1 MRTSLIIP
9 AFDRPEL
16 TTAHVKYS
24 MASSRVPDEIIVVND
39 HGSLELRDM
48 LKALEKTTKVVYVY
62 IEQNI
67 AWNYTGARN
76 AGVWVSRGDWLF
88 LEDTDNIPYNN
99 LYKEAIAFI
108 EDEKNPQYDKIRFG
122 SRPRVTLD
130 EVVNVRQQDWKL
142 GKQRLPHEDTVLW
155 KRESYIRL
163 KGCDERFAGRYAWSS
178 TDWRR
183 RFQRAGMKEHTLD
196 TLHYYAV
203 VDGETHSCEC
213 NKSQAERA
221 KTIYCTTCKL
231 PFRRKSGI
239 NYHMASGEHTQ
250 SPEGILNFTFTYATL

>member
-1 MRTSLIIP
+1 MYTSLIIP

-24 MASSRVPDEIIVVND
+24 MAASRVPDEIIVVND
-39 HGSLELRDM
+39 NGPEILRGM
-48 LKALEKTTKVVYVY
+48 LKALKKTTKLVYVF

-99 LYKEAIAFI
+99 VYEEAIVFI
-108 EDEKNPQYDKIRFG
+108 EKNQRYDKIRFG
-122 SRPRVTLD
+122 SRPRVTEN
-130 EVVNVRQQDWKL
+130 EVINIPQKDWVL
-142 GKQRLPHEDTVLW
+142 GKRRLPHEDTVLW
-155 KRESYIRL
+155 KRESYIKL

-203 VDGETHSCEC
+203 VDGESHSCEC

-221 KTIYCTTCKL
+221 KTIYCTACKL

-250 SPEGILNFTFTYATL
+250 SPEGILNFTFTIEIL